1 MISST
6 PHSRCFAMYDL
17 SCCFLLEWIRAS
29 AALDTFATLN
39 ALPMPLLC
47 RSGQAFYGGSLVMTV
62 DPPQ

>member
-17 SCCFLLEWIRAS
+17 SCFFWLEWIRAS

-39 ALPMPLLC
+39 ACPCLC
-47 RSGQAFYGGSLVMTV
+47 RSGQASYGGSLVMTV